1 MIAVTQANKGVL
13 GRGPA
18 FWGVMVLVT
27 TALVLMLAF
36 SKAIES
42 EALLVMLTLIP
53 CALAMVM
60 MRASYV
66 ATGPDGCAPRG
77 EAQQRYIKRTT
88 IFTSLYLAS
97 FGLLM
102 YADRQLE
109 IGETMKFGLAL
120 LPGLAIIGVFW
131 AVGRLMVE
139 EPDEFLRMLVVRQA
153 LVATAFALSAATVWG
168 FLESADLA
176 VHLDAYY
183 WAVAWFLGLF
193 IGAVMNRVQFGTW
206 GAV

>member
-1 MIAVTQANKGVL
+1 MTGQTQPHKGVL

-18 FWGVMVLVT
+18 FWGVMVFVT

-36 SKAIES
+36 SRAIES

-53 CALAMVM
+53 CVLTMVM

-66 ATGPDGCAPRG
+66 ATGTEGCAPRG
-77 EAQQRYIKRTT
+77 EAQQRYIKRTA

-131 AVGRLMVE
+131 AIGRLMVE
-139 EPDEFLRMLVVRQA
+139 EPDEFLRMLVIRQS
-153 LVATAFALSAATVWG
+153 LIATGFAMCAASVWG
-168 FLESADLA
+168 FLESAG
-176 VHLDAYY
+176 VVQHLDAYW
-183 WAVAWFLGLF
+183 WAVAWFFGLG
-193 IGAVMNRVQFGTW
+193 IGAAANRIRYETW